1 MVRNKGLLSVIIP
14 GYNVEEFIE
23 ECIDSV
29 LDQSYKQLEIILVDD
44 ESPDTTGQIMD
55 QYAADFENVKVIHKA
70 NGGLSAARNTGIEVA
85 TGEYIAF
92 VDSDDVLPVNAYSL
106 LMGAVEKTDSD
117 MAVGAV
123 ERFNSKRRVRSY
135 VHKFAIRDTIYQT
148 SIAEHPELVYD
159 TTSWNKVYR
168 TKIFMDN
175 ELRYPVGL
183 LYEDIPVSMA
193 FHLLVNHVDIIKDVV
208 YGWRWREGD
217 NKSITQSRGNDIQH
231 YKDRLEILELTQTYM
246 KKYGATKDVEDAFN
260 LKSLATDIP
269 LSMQDIRESE
279 EDYIL
284 EFQKITALFI
294 RDINPD
300 LFKQL
305 SIKNQIQYAAL
316 LKGNIKDLKKYSYR
330 RKNIGTIVEK
340 NKRYQYVD
348 PDISLDIANKV
359 DVSQSQ
365 KIEQRILKIDFD
377 ELADQTTITGWLQLN
392 QLKVTKNLDEKFT
405 VNLINVVNGKTMPI
419 TFSREI
425 IKRRRHLFKHRNYRY
440 FKIVFNH
447 QAAYEMLG
455 TGIWKVQV
463 NYQVENINVTDFL
476 ASPKRNFKSNISSGN
491 DFQIKTDFS
500 FDWALAFGVMPFET
514 DKIES
519 QKEFQANLI
528 QDITVTGD
536 KLVVVTWLNE
546 PETTRLM
553 TTEKCDTEDVPQVLG
568 RKIEEADHQVK
579 FEFSI
584 SELATLSSIS
594 QKRLR
599 LVNGQDVNL
608 KYEFA
613 HTDKPQEYEVAQYSL
628 LVQKN
633 MKASVGLNVAPR
645 FSKLVGAQWLSNSHL
660 QLIIENTLLQ
670 GSAEKIILRVI
681 DQKEQYKYQFDDV
694 HVNEKGQ
701 ITVDLD
707 VVNEQHDSFIKA
719 AKYNL
724 YLDFYANDRVVR
736 SQVTSEPERLE
747 ELESRTNHLA
757 RTSLYETKNNF
768 LLLNQKLSWDKQD
781 STKLKRAI
789 NFSIYYPLQRLL
801 PLKKKTIV
809 FDSYWGAYFNG
820 NEKAI
825 YDYVQENMPGYECV
839 WLFKDPNTSITGNG
853 KRVRYFS
860 KQYWYYM
867 ARAKYLI
874 ENTNFPNQY
883 AKRKGQIEVQSLH
896 GTFMK
901 TMGFDE
907 PYFKDG
913 SKGRQN
919 NFMKRINRWDYLV
932 SPSPYMDE
940 TASHAFNFEKNMIT
954 SGFPRNDVLYQKN
967 NETDIL
973 KIKESIGLPLDKK
986 VILYAPTY
994 RNKDGFDFELDVK
1007 QMQDK
1012 LGDEYVLVVRL
1023 HYFVANKIDLTEF
1036 EGFTYDASNYPTV
1049 EDLYLI
1055 ADTLITDYSSVMF
1068 DYAHLKRPMVFF
1080 AYDLQDYTEDTR
1092 GVYLDYKGT
1101 VPGPI
1106 VDTTEKII
1114 NELSDFDQLKTT
1126 YTQKLADFYDKFCT
1140 YGRQGD
1146 ASKQVFEAMISD
1158 DLLPQDSSIQLIR
1171 SKIRKMVKFN
1181 KWYPKAFGIIGKM
1194 SKKDIIIFESFF
1206 GRKYSDNP
1214 KAIYEY
1220 MKDRYPKYK
1229 MYWNVNKEHTAYFK
1243 ENHIP
1248 YVTRFSFK
1256 GIFKQARAKYWFTN
1270 VRRPLWW
1277 IKPAGATIVQTW
1289 HGTPLKT
1296 IGVDVNT
1303 GSMPGVDAA
1312 KYHSQVT
1319 KDSDRWDYS
1328 VTPNQYSSD
1337 IFRRAFRLNRNQ
1349 MINSGYPRNDILTN
1363 YTKKD
1368 TDRIKASLGIDA
1380 NKKVILYAPTW
1391 RDNEYVKADYFTAKL
1406 HLDLDKMK
1414 SELGEDSLILVRTHY
1429 LIANSLDLTDYEGF
1443 AMNVADYEDIND
1455 LYLISDLLITD
1466 YSSVFF
1472 DYATLR
1478 RPIIFFAYDLDE
1490 YANDIRGFYF
1500 DYEKE
1505 VPGPI
1510 VKDTDAVIVEIKQAF
1525 TTNELHHNYDQFV
1538 NTYNVW
1544 EDGHATERL
1553 VDFVMNGR
1561 TYEAEETLMDEV
1573 TVRVQ
1578 DGAEVWSEVYG
1589 TKNYQFVKN
1598 IDARVSNE
1606 GTVNKKGHLI
1616 DPIQKNKVGSTLLF
1630 ITMSDGT
1637 TGWID
1642 EKEIIK

>member
-1 MVRNKGLLSVIIP
+1 MVRNRGLLSVIIP

-29 LDQSYKQLEIILVDD
+29 LEQSYKQLEIILVDD
-44 ESPDTTGQIMD
+44 ESPDATGQIMD
-55 QYAADFENVKVIHKA
+55 RYANDFDNIKVIHKA
-70 NGGLSAARNTGIEVA
+70 NGGLSAARNTGIEAA
-85 TGEYIAF
+85 TGDYIAF
-92 VDSDDVLPVNAYSL
+92 VDSDDVLPVDAYRL
-106 LMGAVEKTDSD
+106 LMDAVEKTDSD
-117 MAVGAV
+117 MAIGAV
-123 ERFNSKRRVRSY
+123 ERFNSKRRVRSF

-148 SIAEHPELVYD
+148 SISEHPELVYD
-159 TTSWNKVYR
+159 TTSWNKIYR

-175 ELRYPVGL
+175 DLRYPIGL
-183 LYEDIPVSMA
+183 LYEDIPVSIA
-193 FHLLVNHVDIIKDVV
+193 FHLLANHVDVIKDTV

-231 YKDRLEILELTQTYM
+231 YKDRLEILKLTRSYM
-246 KKYGATKDVEDAFN
+246 EKYGATQNVMDAFD
-260 LKSLATDIP
+260 LKVLTTDIP
-269 LSMQDIRESE
+269 LSMQDIQESE

-294 RDINPD
+294 RDFNPN

-316 LKGNIKDLKKYSYR
+316 LQGNIKDLKKYSYR
-330 RKNIGTIVEK
+330 RRNIGKIVEK
-340 NKRYQYVD
+340 NNSYQFVD
-348 PDISLDIANKV
+348 PDISVDVAREV

-365 KIEQRILKIDFD
+365 KFEQRILNIDFD
-377 ELADQTTITGWLQLN
+377 VITNETVITGWLQLN
-392 QLKVTKNLDEKFT
+392 QLKVTKKLDEKFT
-405 VNLINVVNGKTMPI
+405 VNLINIINGKEMPI
-419 TFSREI
+419 TFERETV
-425 IKRRRHLFKHRNYRY
+425 KRRRHLFKHRNYRY
-440 FKIVFNH
+440 FRMSFD
-447 QAAYEMLG
+447 QQEAYKVLG
-455 TGIWKVQV
+455 NGIWKIQV
-463 NYQVENINVTDFL
+463 NYQVKNINVTEFL
-476 ASPKRNFKSNISSGN
+476 ANPKRKFISNIFSGN
-491 DFQIKTDFS
+491 NYQIKTDFS
-500 FDWALAFGVMPFET
+500 FDWALAFNAMTLTANEIKTEKNVQ
-514 DKIES
+514 D
-519 QKEFQANLI
+519 NLI
-528 QDITVTGD
+528 QDISVND
-536 KLVVVTWLNE
+536 SKLVVSTWLNN
-546 PETTRLM
+546 PESTKLII
-553 TTEKCDTEDVPQVLG
+553 TENSDDEIAPQISG
-568 RKIEEADHQVK
+568 QKINVSEHQVK

-584 SELATLSSIS
+584 TEIAELSSVT
-594 QKRLR
+594 QKRLQ
-599 LVNGQDVNL
+599 LIDEKEL
-608 KYEFA
+608 KLSYEFE
-613 HTDKPQEYEVAQYSL
+613 HVDKPQEYEIAQYSL

-633 MKASVGLNVAPR
+633 MKEMIGLNIAPH
-645 FSKLVGAQWLSNSHL
+645 FSKLIDVQWLDNSRL
-660 QLIIENTLLQ
+660 RLIAENTLFQ
-670 GSAEKIILRVI
+670 SSAEKIVLRVI
-681 DQKEQYKYQFDDV
+681 DQEEQYKYQFNDVTVDD
-694 HVNEKGQ
+694 NGQ
-701 ITVDLD
+701 II
-707 VVNEQHDSFIKA
+707 VNLNLINVQQDSFIKA

-724 YLDFYANDRVVR
+724 YLDFYSADQVVR
-736 SQVTSEPERLE
+736 SQITIEPERVE
-747 ELESRTNHLA
+747 VLESRTNHLA

-768 LLLNQKLSWDKQD
+768 LVLNQKLSWDKQD
-781 STKLKRAI
+781 ATKRKRAI
-789 NFSIYYPLQRLL
+789 NFSLYYPLQRLL

-825 YDYVQENMPGYECV
+825 YDYVQENMPDYECV
-839 WLFKDPNTSITGNG
+839 WLFKDPNTTITGNG

-860 KQYWYYM
+860 KKYWYYM
-867 ARAKYLI
+867 ARAKYFI
-874 ENTNFPNQY
+874 ENTNLPNQY
-883 AKRKGQIEVQSLH
+883 AKRKGQVEVQSLH

-919 NFMKRINRWDYLV
+919 NFMKRIKRWDYLV

-940 TASHAFNFEKNMIT
+940 TASHAFNFEKEVVH
-954 SGFPRNDVLYQKN
+954 SGFPRNDVLYKKN
-967 NETDIL
+967 NENDIL
-973 KIKESIGLPLDKK
+973 KIKKSIGILLDKK
-986 VILYAPTY
+986 VVLYAPTY
-994 RNKDGFDFELDVK
+994 RNKDGFDFELDIK
-1007 QMQDK
+1007 QMQAK
-1012 LGDEYVLVVRL
+1012 LSDEYVLLVRL

-1036 EGFTYDASNYPTV
+1036 EGFTFDVSNYPTV

-1068 DYAHLKRPMVFF
+1068 DYAHLKRPMIFF
-1080 AYDLQDYTEDTR
+1080 AYDLKDYTEDTR
-1092 GVYLDYKGT
+1092 GVYLDYNGT

-1106 VDTTEKII
+1106 VDTTAKII
-1114 NELSDFDQLKTT
+1114 DELSDFDRLQTT
-1126 YTQKLADFYDKFCT
+1126 YAQQLIEFYDEFCT

-1158 DLLPQDSSIQLIR
+1158 RLLPQEPSVQVIR
-1171 SKIRKMVKFN
+1171 NKLKKIVKFN

-1229 MYWNVNKEHTAYFK
+1229 MYWNVNQDYVAYFK

-1277 IKPAGATIVQTW
+1277 VKPEGTTIVQTW

-1328 VTPNQYSSD
+1328 VTPNEYSSD

-1363 YTKKD
+1363 YTQTD
-1368 TDRIKASLGIDA
+1368 IDRIKASLEINP

-1414 SELGEDSLILVRTHY
+1414 AELGDDIIVLVRTHY

-1443 AMNVADYEDIND
+1443 ALNVADYEDIND

-1472 DYATLR
+1472 DFAALK

-1510 VKDTDAVIVEIKQAF
+1510 VKDTDAVITEIKRAF
-1525 TTNELHHNYDQFV
+1525 ATDERHHNYDQFV
-1538 NTYNVW
+1538 ATYNAW
-1544 EDGHATERL
+1544 DDGHATERL

-1561 TYEAEETLMDEV
+1561 VYEAQETLVEETIV
-1573 TVRVQ
+1573 HVQ
-1578 DGAEVWSEVYG
+1578 DGAEVWSKVYG
-1589 TKNYQFVKN
+1589 SKDYKFVKN
-1598 IDARVSNE
+1598 IDARVTNE
-1606 GTVNKKGHLI
+1606 GIVNKTGYLI

-1642 EKEIIK
+1642 ESEIIN